1 MNATSVGMAP
11 HTDVS
16 LVPKECLSR
25 FAVVMDIVYAPLETK
40 IVREAKEAGCQVVN
54 GLSMLLYQ
62 GVAQFELWT
71 GQKAPLEIMRENLLA
86 ALAAK

>member
-1 MNATSVGMAP
+1 MAP

-25 FAVVMDIVYAPLETK
+25 FSVVMDIVYAPLETK
-40 IVREAKEAGCQVVN
+40 LLREAREAGCQVVN
-54 GLSMLLYQ
+54 GLAMLLYQ

-71 GQKAPLEIMRENLLA
+71 GRKAPVEIMRESLLA

>member
-1 MNATSVGMAP
+1 VGMAP

-16 LVPKECLSR
+16 LVPRECLSR
-25 FAVVMDIVYAPLETK
+25 YAVVMDIVYAPRETK
-40 IVREAKEAGCQVVN
+40 LLREAKEAGCQVVN
-54 GLSMLLYQ
+54 GLAMLLYQ

-71 GQKAPLEIMRENLLA
+71 GRPAPIDIMRDSLLA